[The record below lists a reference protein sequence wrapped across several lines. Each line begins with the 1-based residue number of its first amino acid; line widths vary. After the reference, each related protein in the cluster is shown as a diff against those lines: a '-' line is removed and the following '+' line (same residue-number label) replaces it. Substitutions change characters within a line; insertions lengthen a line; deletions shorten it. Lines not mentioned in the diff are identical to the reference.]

1 MTCASFRS
9 SHCGA
14 SVAYRSLRPAM
25 RRSNSRGGRYPR
37 LLCGRSSLYSSLH
50 AAIFL
55 RAFKQIP
62 EPTRVQAFVPQLPA
76 EAFHKR
82 ILHRPPR
89 LNMHQLDL
97 PLQRPRQKTPARKL
111 RPVVAA
117 NRFRRSALRHN
128 LPQIPRHSPTR
139 KSAIRFQRQTF
150 SRVHVDHAQHA
161 KLPSALRRIMHK
173 IQCPLLGRSRHHR
186 SRNTRSP
193 QPFSPLPPDQQPRFP
208 VHAIHFLVVHVQAF
222 FFQLQLQAPVSPLRL
237 LPRRFQQ
244 ARAQL
249 FVVPPAR
256 IPLARLRHVQQLAD
270 PPLAHQ
276 KLAPQPAHFLLAF
289 YELHPF
295 FSITAFSIS
304 LSRLKSA
311 TSFFSRPFSSSSCR
325 SRCASPTVIPP
336 YLAFHA

>member
-14 SVAYRSLRPAM
+14 QGAVGDRSAAM
-25 RRSNSRGGRYPR
+25 RRANSRGVRYPR

-55 RAFKQIP
+55 RAS
-62 EPTRVQAFVPQLPA
+62 
-76 EAFHKR
+76 
-82 ILHRPPR
+82 
-89 LNMHQLDL
+89 
-97 PLQRPRQKTPARKL
+97 
-111 RPVVAA
+111 
-117 NRFRRSALRHN
+117 NRFPNQLAFKHSSRNFPWKLSTNAFCTGRPALRHN
-128 LPQIPRHSPTR
+128 LLSLPRHSPTR

-173 IQCPLLGRSRHHR
+173 IQCPLLVRSRHHR

-237 LPRRFQQ
+237 LPRRFH
-244 ARAQL
+244 QL
-249 FVVPPAR
+249 RPQHFVVPAVH

-311 TSFFSRPFSSSSCR
+311 TSFFSRPFSSSSCCN
-325 SRCASPTVIPP
+325 RCASPTLLPP